1 MKIGKTYW
9 VMGQARGR
17 DKQRERIKKERE
29 REVVLVE
36 RGNGVGRNDH
46 WLNQQLNIF
55 RERHK

>member
-29 REVVLVE
+29 RSGIGGK
-36 RGNGVGRNDH
+36 RKWHG
-46 WLNQQLNIF
+46 
-55 RERHK
+55 